1 MAIGGIG
8 NSSGTNAWTVQRPDA
23 TKIANDLFA
32 KVDTTN
38 QGYIDKAGLQSALG
52 NKAADSA
59 SDVDQLFSQIDADQD
74 GKITKQELTDGVKQL
89 ADALDAQFDSSRIA
103 RVGGQ
108 PPPPPS
114 TDDLFASLDTKNQ
127 GYLDKEELQAA
138 FDANSSDTAANAEK
152 VDQIFKTLDADG
164 DSKITKAE
172 LSAGLQKMG
181 GPDQAADSTAGAVDA
196 SAATTSARPAGGARP
211 SGGSGSGDASESDST
226 SYEAADTNKDGT
238 VSLQELVAYQATHPT
253 AESAESDAQNSMKAV
268 MKIVEQLTQ
277 AYGQFDQSVATTA
290 GSLNTISETA

>member
-8 NSSGTNAWTVQRPDA
+8 NSSGTNAWAVQRPDA

-59 SDVDQLFSQIDADQD
+59 SDVDQLFSQIDSDQD

-103 RVGGQ
+103 RAGGQ
-108 PPPPPS
+108 TPPAPPS
-114 TDDLFASLDTKNQ
+114 ADDIFASLDTKNQ
-127 GYLDKEELQAA
+127 GYLGKEELQAA
-138 FDANSSDTAANAEK
+138 FDANSTDSAANAEK

-164 DSKITKAE
+164 DNKITKAE
-172 LSAGLQKMG
+172 LSVGLEQMG
-181 GPDQAADSTAGAVDA
+181 GPEQAADSSAGAVDA
-196 SAATTSARPAGGARP
+196 SAAPASAPAGGARP
-211 SGGSGSGDASESDST
+211 SGSGSGDSADSDST
-226 SYEAADTNKDGT
+226 EYEAADANKDGT

-253 AESAESDAQNSMKAV
+253 ATSTESDAQTSMKAV
-268 MKIVEQLTQ
+268 MKIVAQLTQ
-277 AYGQFDQSVATTA
+277 AYGQFDQSVASTA
-290 GSLNTISETA
+290 SSLNTISETA

>member
-52 NKAADSA
+52 SKAADSA

-103 RVGGQ
+103 RAGGQ

>member
-8 NSSGTNAWTVQRPDA
+8 NSSGTNAWAVQRPDA

-52 NKAADSA
+52 SKAADSA

-103 RVGGQ
+103 RAGGQ
-108 PPPPPS
+108 PPPPS

-172 LSAGLQKMG
+172 LSAGLQKIG
-181 GPDQAADSTAGAVDA
+181 GPDQAADSTVGAVDA

-211 SGGSGSGDASESDST
+211 SGGSGSGEASESDST